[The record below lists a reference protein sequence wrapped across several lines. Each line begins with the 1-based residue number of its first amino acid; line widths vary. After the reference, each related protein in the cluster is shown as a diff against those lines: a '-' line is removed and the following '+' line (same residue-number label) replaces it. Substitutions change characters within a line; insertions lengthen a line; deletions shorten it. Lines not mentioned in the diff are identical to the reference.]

1 MTLRADLHIH
11 TCLSPCASLDMSP
24 RAVVHAAVA
33 AGLDLIAVTDHN
45 ATHNCPTVERLAGRA
60 GLACLYGAEV
70 TTEEEAHVLC
80 LFETAEQAQEFG
92 AFLATLLPAM
102 PHDPERFGDQVYVDE
117 EDVILGVVSTSLLAA
132 CAISAEALLAEV
144 HRRGGIFVPAHVDRP
159 SWSLYSQLGF
169 LPPYDYDAVEVT
181 TPAAAAKAAGYTA
194 VVSSDAHEI
203 ADIGRQTVGIHV
215 GGPEME
221 QVREAL
227 REGRVNV
234 AHPNGKKTP
243 HRGEK

>member
-45 ATHNCPTVERLAGRA
+45 ATHNCPTVERLAGQA

-80 LFETAEQAQEFG
+80 LFATAKEAREFG
-92 AFLATLLPAM
+92 AFLAALLPAM

-117 EDVILGVVSTSLLAA
+117 NDVILGEVSTSLLAA
-132 CAISAEALLAEV
+132 CSISAETLLSEV
-144 HRRGGIFVPAHVDRP
+144 HRRGGLFVPAHIDRP
-159 SWSLYSQLGF
+159 SWSLCSQLGF
-169 LPPYDYDAVEVT
+169 LPSYDYDAVEVT
-181 TPAAAAKAAGYTA
+181 SPVAVGTAGGYTA
-194 VVSSDAHEI
+194 IVSSDAHEL
-203 ADIGRQTVGIHV
+203 ADIGRRTVDIRVKSIGIESV
-215 GGPEME
+215 G
-221 QVREAL
+221 EAL
-227 REGRVNV
+227 RNGWVDLPK
-234 AHPNGKKTP
+234 PNGKKTLG
-243 HRGEK
+243 RGEK